1 MMAKL
6 TNEQLEKGVICSSA
20 GNHAQGVAL
29 AARKLGCNAV
39 IAMPVTTPEIKWQSV
54 ERLGATVVLVGDSY
68 DEAQAY
74 AKKRAKEESRTFIP
88 PFDHPDVIM
97 GQGTIGMEIVRQMQG
112 PLHAIFVPVGGGGL
126 IAGIAAYVKRVS
138 PEVKAIPGKKR
149 GKLGRFEKGTC
160 LNLKARRRK
169 RKEERRRDWIPKAKK
184 KMRKTKR
191 KGKNQ
196 VRVVRVLRSSPSW
209 FVCTLLHQRVVQRKE
224 ISSNNTISLL
234 SVMETKD

>member
-1 MMAKL
+1 
-6 TNEQLEKGVICSSA
+6 
-20 GNHAQGVAL
+20 
-29 AARKLGCNAV
+29 
-39 IAMPVTTPEIKWQSV
+39 
-54 ERLGATVVLVGDSY
+54 
-68 DEAQAY
+68 
-74 AKKRAKEESRTFIP
+74 
-88 PFDHPDVIM
+88 M
-97 GQGTIGMEIVRQMQG
+97 GQGTIGMEIVCQMQG

-196 VRVVRVLRSSPSW
+196 VRVVRVLRSSPS
-209 FVCTLLHQRVVQRKE
+209 
-224 ISSNNTISLL
+224 
-234 SVMETKD
+234 

>member
-1 MMAKL
+1 MEHFCALFNDSKVFSFKLRGAYNMMAKL

-74 AKKRAKEESRTFIP
+74 AKKRLKRK
-88 PFDHPDVIM
+88 V
-97 GQGTIGMEIVRQMQG
+97 V
-112 PLHAIFVPVGGGGL
+112 PLYPLL
-126 IAGIAAYVKRVS
+126 IIQTLSWDK
-138 PEVKAIPGKKR
+138 VKAIPGKKR

-196 VRVVRVLRSSPSW
+196 VRVVRVLRSSPS
-209 FVCTLLHQRVVQRKE
+209 
-224 ISSNNTISLL
+224 
-234 SVMETKD
+234 